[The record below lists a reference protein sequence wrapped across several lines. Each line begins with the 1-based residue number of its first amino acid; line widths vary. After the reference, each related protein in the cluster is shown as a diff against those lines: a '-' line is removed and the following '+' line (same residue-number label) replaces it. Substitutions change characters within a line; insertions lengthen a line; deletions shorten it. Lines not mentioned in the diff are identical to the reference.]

1 MQQPRRPRT
10 SLISCS
16 SRGPSKAWT
25 GTSKLSKCPATA
37 LAKRAPPPPRA
48 GGPKGSARDLFR
60 VCSMQMPPPRAHPML
75 GGGCILSGQVQL
87 VGHLQNQIRHMQE
100 CNGRLY
106 MDAQHAARAAQE
118 MRDVLG
124 SERVQHGGTIARM
137 AAIKKAA
144 AAADASRR
152 VEAEKSAAS
161 VNAARM
167 QAEADVQ
174 LQATDA
180 SAKKDDASR
189 AEADAMVSKIAHP
202 GVVRCRS

>member
-1 MQQPRRPRT
+1 
-10 SLISCS
+10 
-16 SRGPSKAWT
+16 
-25 GTSKLSKCPATA
+25 
-37 LAKRAPPPPRA
+37 
-48 GGPKGSARDLFR
+48 
-60 VCSMQMPPPRAHPML
+60 ML

-87 VGHLQNQIRHMQE
+87 VGHLQNQIRHLQE

-137 AAIKKAA
+137 AAIKKAAAA